1 MEFVANQGMDALI
14 TVARDAD
21 ATFQQYILKGIITI
35 VRESR
40 REREENNVHV
50 VSISY

>member
-21 ATFQQYILKGIITI
+21 ATFQQYILKGIII
-35 VRESR
+35 NV
-40 REREENNVHV
+40 RERERERERR
-50 VSISY
+50 IMYMYM